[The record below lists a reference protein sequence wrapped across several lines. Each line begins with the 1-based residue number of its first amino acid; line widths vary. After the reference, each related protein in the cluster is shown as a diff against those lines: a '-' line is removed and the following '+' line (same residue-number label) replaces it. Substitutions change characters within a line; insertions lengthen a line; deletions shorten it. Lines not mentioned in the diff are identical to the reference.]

1 MLLHQYST
9 ALWTPNRTSRKTWKI
24 TESDSQNESNVITMT
39 SAAKHGIKLLHDP
52 LRNSSTA
59 FIDAAKQLG
68 LDEVV
73 FDVTETEELPS
84 RRERKVTRSASLKKS
99 HTGVTTK

>member
-1 MLLHQYST
+1 
-9 ALWTPNRTSRKTWKI
+9 
-24 TESDSQNESNVITMT
+24 MT